1 MNVQNTDSSL
11 LKIYSRIP
19 ERQSFAIT
27 FKSNCHSKQFVLKRR
42 NDSPEKLVREEI
54 EKTWHPRWSISYR
67 CDLGLGK
74 VALVR
79 FESDQLTAFSAPHFF
94 LPPLLSSPTLRS
106 KPPQRSS
113 RRSSLLPQ
121 PSPPSLSLWRFP
133 ASSYLRFHRGTP
145 SGGRFHGRLTLVAS
159 IASTNGQ
166 LFFGISMLSHR
177 DPGNVLD
184 LVTDNSSP
192 VS

>member
-1 MNVQNTDSSL
+1 MNVTKENTDSSL

-94 LPPLLSSPTLRS
+94 YPHSFSLPPLLDR
-106 KPPQRSS
+106 S
-113 RRSSLLPQ
+113 RRNARHDARRFFLNPALLLCPSDDFLLLPI
-121 PSPPSLSLWRFP
+121 
-133 ASSYLRFHRGTP
+133 Y
-145 SGGRFHGRLTLVAS
+145 VS
-159 IASTNGQ
+159 IEEPLQGVDFTA
-166 LFFGISMLSHR
+166 
-177 DPGNVLD
+177 D
-184 LVTDNSSP
+184 
-192 VS
+192 